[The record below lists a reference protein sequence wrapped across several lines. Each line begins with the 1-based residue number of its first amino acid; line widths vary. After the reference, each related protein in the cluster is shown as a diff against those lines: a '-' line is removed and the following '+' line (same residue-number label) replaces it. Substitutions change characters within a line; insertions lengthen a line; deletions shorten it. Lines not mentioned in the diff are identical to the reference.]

1 MVCDV
6 EGPRSVPHTLF
17 GHFSALYILSPPAGT
32 ASSDWCVC
40 YALYCDIGLVF
51 VSWYVGVCIAG
62 PEAGAC

>member
-6 EGPRSVPHTLF
+6 EGPWDVPRTLF
-17 GHFSALYILSPPAGT
+17 GHFSALYVLPPPAGT
-32 ASSDWCVC
+32 ASSDWCVY

-51 VSWYVGVCIAG
+51 VFVTVCIAG